1 MTAVPLDAPG
11 SVRDE
16 NAFDPAAIM
25 PFLKSQIA
33 DLPSGPIELRQFSGG
48 ASNLTYLLTVG
59 GREMILRR
67 PPSGTKAKSAHDMGR
82 EFRIMQRLK
91 PHFPCPTPLA
101 YCEDEALIGS
111 TFYVMEKLTGII
123 VRRDPPKGLSYSP
136 EQARQLCHNL
146 LDMQIRLH
154 TLDYQAAGLDDLG
167 KPEGYVGRQIKGW
180 CERFEK
186 AWTDDVP
193 RCEGLMAWLKQHQPD
208 DCPRSALIHNDYRF
222 DNVVLSPSDNMS
234 IIGVLDWEMATLGDP
249 LMDLGSSLA
258 YWVEAG
264 DEPRMQALRMQPSQ
278 LPGML
283 TRQQVVDY
291 YSEKTGIAVNNPDY
305 YYVFGLFRLGVIAQQ
320 IYYRWKMGQTKNPKV
335 QMYGMFVTVLSEVAQ
350 NVIDRHRSA

>member
-1 MTAVPLDAPG
+1 MTASLLDAPG
-11 SVRDE
+11 VVRDE
-16 NAFDPAAIM
+16 NAFDPALIL

-33 DLPSGPIELRQFSGG
+33 DLPTGTVELKQFSGG

-67 PPSGTKAKSAHDMGR
+67 PPAGTKAKSAHDMGR

-101 YCEDEALIGS
+101 YCEDESLIGS
-111 TFYVMEKLTGII
+111 PFYVMEKLTGVIL
-123 VRRDPPKGLSYSP
+123 RRDPPKGLSYTSD
-136 EQARQLCHNL
+136 QARQLCHNL
-146 LDMQIRLH
+146 LDAQIRLH
-154 TLDYQAAGLDDLG
+154 LIDYQAAGLDDLG
-167 KPEGYVGRQIKGW
+167 RPEGYVARQIKGW

-186 AWTDDVP
+186 VHTDDVP
-193 RCEGLMAWLKQHQPD
+193 KCETIMAWLKAHQPA

-222 DNVVLSPSDNMS
+222 DNVVLSPADNLS

-258 YWVEAG
+258 YWVQPG
-264 DEPRMQALRMQPSQ
+264 DSPQMQALRMQPSH

-283 TRQQVVDY
+283 TREQIVSY
-291 YSEKTGIAVNNPDY
+291 YAEKTGITVSNPDY

-320 IYYRWKMGQTKNPKV
+320 IYYRYKLGQTTNPRV
-335 QMYGMFVTVLSEVAQ
+335 QMFGTFVTVLSEAAEK
-350 NVIDRHRSA
+350 VIARHG

>member
-1 MTAVPLDAPG
+1 MTAALLDTPG
-11 SVRDE
+11 QVRDE
-16 NAFDPAAIM
+16 NAFDTALIL
-25 PFLKSQIA
+25 PFLRSQIA
-33 DLPSGPIELRQFSGG
+33 DLPAGPAELKQFSGG
-48 ASNLTYLLTVG
+48 ASNITYLLTVG

-67 PPSGTKAKSAHDMGR
+67 PPPGTKAKSAHDMGR

-91 PHFPCPTPLA
+91 PYFPCPTPLA

-111 TFYVMEKLTGII
+111 PFYVMEKLTGVI
-123 VRRDPPKGLSYSP
+123 VRRDPPAGLSYTP
-136 EQARQLCHNL
+136 EQAHQLCHNL

-154 TLDYQAAGLDDLG
+154 LLDYKAAGLDDLG
-167 KPEGYVGRQIKGW
+167 KPQGYVERQIKGW

-193 RCEGLMAWLKQHQPD
+193 RCESVMAWLKANQPA

-222 DNVVLSPSDNMS
+222 DNVVLSPKDNMS

-258 YWVEAG
+258 YWVQPG
-264 DEPRMQALRMQPSQ
+264 DEPRMQTLRMQPSH

-283 TRQQVVDY
+283 TREQIVEY
-291 YSEKTGIAVNNPDY
+291 YSAKTGITVGNPDY

-320 IYYRWKMGQTKNPKV
+320 IYYRWKMGQTKNPRT
-335 QMYGMFVTVLSEVAQ
+335 QMFGMFVTVLSHVAE
-350 NVIDRHRSA
+350 NVINKSK